1 MTASINTGGTEP
13 RLTEFIESTGG
24 AMPYDDDTA
33 ENETQTLDEWA
44 SELFLLYITQAA
56 CWFNPTRGAVSPA
69 LGDFFSR
76 CDPETPALVHWARW
90 LRLEHESDEGIQ
102 IFSPEVAEALVEAMI
117 AACVKNP
124 KEASAMRRAVRGEP
138 IGERDPNQLGLF
150 GEEDL

>member
-1 MTASINTGGTEP
+1 MATVDLPCHGYGFGSTVAWNRERSITWISLP
-13 RLTEFIESTGG
+13 
-24 AMPYDDDTA
+24 
-33 ENETQTLDEWA
+33 
-44 SELFLLYITQAA
+44 
-56 CWFNPTRGAVSPA
+56 
-69 LGDFFSR
+69 
-76 CDPETPALVHWARW
+76 
-90 LRLEHESDEGIQ
+90 RLEHESDEGIQ